1 MSIVIEVV
9 GLTCGLSG
17 SVLLFLSTKVG
28 AIMDDGRIRFDG
40 TDDLSD
46 VDERIRKV
54 KASHL
59 RNKFFVP
66 AGWSLISLAFL
77 LQLIGLLI

>member
-1 MSIVIEVV
+1 MSIIIEVI
-9 GLTCGLSG
+9 GLTCGILG
-17 SVLLFLSTKVG
+17 SLLLFLSTKVG
-28 AIMDDGRIRFDG
+28 VIMDDGRIRFDG
-40 TDDLSD
+40 MDDLSD

-59 RNKFFVP
+59 RNRLFVP
-66 AGWSLISLAFL
+66 AGWSLISLAFF